1 MFSQYKC
8 ILKKEKNQYQMMKTK
23 KKKRKKKTMA
33 THVFQPIKCLKNKH
47 TKG

>member
-1 MFSQYKC
+1 MQVHFKEREKSISNDEK
-8 ILKKEKNQYQMMKTK
+8 KKEKK
-23 KKKRKKKTMA
+23 KKKTMA

>member
-1 MFSQYKC
+1 MQVHF
-8 ILKKEKNQYQMMKTK
+8 KEREKSMLNDENK
-23 KKKRKKKTMA
+23 KKQEKKTMA

>member
-1 MFSQYKC
+1 MQVHF
-8 ILKKEKNQYQMMKTK
+8 KEREKSMSNDENK
-23 KKKRKKKTMA
+23 KKNKKKKTMA

>member
-1 MFSQYKC
+1 MVSQCKC
-8 ILKKEKNQYQMMKTK
+8 ILKKEKNQCQMMKT
-23 KKKRKKKTMA
+23 KKKTMA

>member
-1 MFSQYKC
+1 VHFKEREKS
-8 ILKKEKNQYQMMKTK
+8 ISNDENKKEKK
-23 KKKRKKKTMA
+23 KKKTMA